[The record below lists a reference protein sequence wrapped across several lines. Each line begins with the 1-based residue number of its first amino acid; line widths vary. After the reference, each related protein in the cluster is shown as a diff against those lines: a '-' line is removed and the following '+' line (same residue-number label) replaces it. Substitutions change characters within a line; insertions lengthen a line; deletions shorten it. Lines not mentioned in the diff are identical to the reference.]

1 MKFTDKMK
9 YILHAPASYRLSKK
23 YSMPNVMTDSD
34 TLNYILENRCSVCR
48 YGDGEL
54 NLMRGVGIKFQEYD
68 PELSKR
74 LHEIA
79 AAPAKVDTLI
89 CLPNIFK
96 SLDKFTVDNRKWFMR
111 VLRCTR
117 GYWYRFFRNKF
128 YGDANLSRFYME
140 YLEKNRDDYVNRLK
154 LLWRDKR
161 LLIVEGEKSR
171 LGMGND
177 LFEQTKAIKRILCPS
192 RNAFAVYPEIL
203 EKTKKYV
210 ETGDFDLII
219 CALGPTATVLAYDLA
234 TAGGGQAL
242 DLGHIDIEY
251 EWYLRKAQS
260 KQAIENK
267 SVTEVNDVCGDE
279 TGQTY
284 VEQILETI
292 KI

>member
-9 YILHAPASYRLSKK
+9 YILHAPASYRFSKK

-68 PELSKR
+68 SELSKR

-79 AAPAKVDTLI
+79 AAPAKENTLI

-96 SLDKFTVDNRKWFMR
+96 SLDGFAKESRNWWKNY
-111 VLRCTR
+111 LRCTR
-117 GYWYRFFRNKF
+117 GYWYSYFRNEL
-128 YGDANLSRFYME
+128 YGDTNITRFYVE
-140 YLEKNRDDYVNRLK
+140 NVDKNRDDYVRKLK
-154 LLWRDKR
+154 LLWQNRHI
-161 LLIVEGEKSR
+161 LIVEGQKSR

-177 LFEQTKAIKRILCPS
+177 LFEQTKEIKRILCPS
-192 RNAFAVYPEIL
+192 RNAFAVYSEIL
-203 EKTKKYV
+203 EKTRNYV
-210 ETGDFDLII
+210 RTGNFDLII

-234 TAGGGQAL
+234 ETVQTL

-251 EWYLRKAQS
+251 EWYLRKAQT
-260 KQAIENK
+260 KQAIDNK
-267 SVTEVNDVCGDE
+267 SVTEVNDSCGDE
-279 TGQTY
+279 VEQTY
-284 VEQILETI
+284 AEQILARIEA
-292 KI
+292 

>member
-9 YILHAPASYRLSKK
+9 YILHAPTSYRLSKK

-34 TLNYILENRCSVCR
+34 TLDYILENRCSVCR

-54 NLMRGVGIKFQEYD
+54 NIMRGVGIKFQEYD
-68 PELSKR
+68 SELSKR

-79 AAPAKVDTLI
+79 AAPAKENTLI
-89 CLPNIFK
+89 CLPDIFRA
-96 SLDKFTVDNRKWFMR
+96 LDKFTVDNRKWFKR

-117 GYWYRFFRNKF
+117 GYWYKFFRNEF

-177 LFEQTKAIKRILCPS
+177 LFEQAKGIKRVLCPS
-192 RNAFAVYPEIL
+192 DNAFAVYPEIL
-203 EKTKKYV
+203 EKVRCYV
-210 ETGDFDLII
+210 ETGNFDLII
-219 CALGPTATVLAYDLA
+219 CALGPTATVLAYDL
-234 TAGGGQAL
+234 TETVQTL

-251 EWYLRKAQS
+251 EWYLRKAQT

-267 SVTEVNDVCGDE
+267 SVTEVKDTCGDE
-279 TGQTY
+279 VEQTY
-284 VEQILETI
+284 AEQILTRVEA
-292 KI
+292 